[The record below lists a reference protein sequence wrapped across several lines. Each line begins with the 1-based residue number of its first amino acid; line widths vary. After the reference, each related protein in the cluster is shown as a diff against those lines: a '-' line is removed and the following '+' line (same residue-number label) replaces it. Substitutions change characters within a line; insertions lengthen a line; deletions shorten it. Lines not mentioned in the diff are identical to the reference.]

1 VQELSGE
8 MAANPELCIVDVRRR
23 SERDQGHIPGALLR
37 PLDGLRAEVASVD
50 PNRLTAV
57 HCKSGYRSA
66 IACSLLAAHGF
77 KRLMNVL
84 GGYDAWAAAGLPTRK
99 VLSAG

>member
-1 VQELSGE
+1 